1 MAPIQDNSII
11 AVVHPVC
18 CGLDVHKEV
27 IAACLLSPDESGE
40 VTVEIREF
48 GTFTANLMALRDWLT
63 EHNCPIVAM
72 ESTGIYWQPVH
83 NILEHHLQVVLVN
96 ARHIKNLPGRKTDL
110 ADSKWLAGL
119 LRHGLLKGSFIPPAQ
134 VRQWR
139 DLSRL
144 RKSIQETLGDYKRR
158 THKLLQSANI
168 KLDTVVS
175 DLFGVTGQR
184 LLRLLAATD
193 RPLTLKDIALCS
205 CGQLRDKQEEL
216 FAAVQGFFLDHHRYL
231 LQTLLRIMDNLTAE
245 IVSISQRLQEMQASQ
260 QALIARLKKVPGIS
274 DLAAGM
280 ILSEVGDNLAD
291 FPASDALASWSG
303 LCPGNHQSAGKRKS
317 GRSPVRG
324 HNLKTLMVQVAWA
337 AVKKKGSYYKDKF
350 HRLKARLGPKRA
362 IVAIAHRLLK
372 AVYHIIKD
380 GADFRDLGENYL
392 SQKNQAARLH
402 YVKKQAHLLGYD
414 LVPLTA

>member
-1 MAPIQDNSII
+1 MAPTQDNSII
-11 AVVHPVC
+11 AVVHPIC
-18 CGLDVHKEV
+18 CGLDVHKKV
-27 IAACLLSPDESGE
+27 IAACLLYPDETGE
-40 VTVEIREF
+40 VTVEMREF
-48 GTFTANLMALRDWLT
+48 STFTADLMALRDWLT
-63 EHNCPIVAM
+63 EHDCPIVAM

-144 RKSIQETLGDYKRR
+144 RKRVQETLGDYKRR

-168 KLDTVVS
+168 KLDSVVS
-175 DLFGVTGQR
+175 DLFGATGQR
-184 LLRLLAATD
+184 LLGLLAATD
-193 RPLTLKDIALCS
+193 LPLTLRDIDLCS
-205 CGQLRDKQEEL
+205 RGQLRARQEEL
-216 FAAVQGFFLDHHRYL
+216 YAAVQGFFLDHHRL
-231 LQTLLRIMDNLTAE
+231 VLQSLLRIMDSLTAE
-245 IVSISQRLQEMQASQ
+245 IAGISQRLQEMQAPQ
-260 QALIARLKKVPGIS
+260 QGLTARLKKVPGIS

-280 ILSEVGDNLAD
+280 ILAEVGDTLAD
-291 FPASDALASWSG
+291 FSTSDALASWSG
-303 LCPGNHQSAGKRKS
+303 LCPGNHQSAGKRKG

-324 HNLKTLMVQVAWA
+324 HPLKTLMVQVAWA

-372 AVYHIIKD
+372 AVYHIIKE
-380 GADFRDLGENYL
+380 GVEFRDLGEQYL
-392 SQKNQAARLH
+392 SQKNQAARLQ